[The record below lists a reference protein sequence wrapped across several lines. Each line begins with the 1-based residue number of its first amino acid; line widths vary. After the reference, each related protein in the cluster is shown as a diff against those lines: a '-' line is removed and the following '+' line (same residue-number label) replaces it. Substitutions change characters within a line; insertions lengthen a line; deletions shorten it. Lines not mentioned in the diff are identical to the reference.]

1 MKKQLILI
9 LSLILLV
16 GLTAAILIFVNNAE
30 NERLAEEARLAEAK
44 VLTSVNS
51 NQIDRIEIDTKEE
64 VYSAFLDETGIWS
77 LENETD
83 FEINTYYLNSVAAQ
97 LSALTASDI
106 ICPIAEANLADYGLD
121 DPITITLYAGEQ
133 PYTLN
138 VGKLSATQEFYYV
151 TMEGR
156 DEIFGVSTEYADF
169 LNISKNS
176 LKSIYILRNSDSAV
190 NSVTL
195 EAHGETVYSI
205 SLNDEGIWTM
215 QYPIET
221 TDKLNA
227 AEASSIVTV
236 IRQMIVDKFGDEN
249 VSEDKLADYGFDDPE
264 YVFTFTQENGEST
277 TLLAK
282 DYEEADGTFVELI
295 CVETGQIFFMES
307 NYTSFLQA
315 APEELFI
322 DRLYSCSINE
332 IESIDIEWNDRENA
346 KFTIDKENKKYT
358 LNGVSIE
365 DIGIAA
371 VDLLDD
377 FYRKLQAVN
386 IDTFVKDSPV
396 SDTSSPDI
404 SVTYNRIDGES
415 INVSYYEVSED
426 TLAAYVNGEY
436 SHFTLTKKN
445 FTARDGVYDYYDQL
459 LDITGLD

>member
-30 NERLAEEARLAEAK
+30 NERFAEEARLAEAK